1 MFEIPDIQLN
11 QYGKP
16 ARLMFLAPYAPDAPD
31 FSKKPYTGNG
41 GYPQYHYNIYKAIQD
56 IGYDVV
62 SSSKPYSVQFAKGNV
77 DYVFSL
83 MNRFAMSRPEIFIS
97 SYCEFIQVPYLGCLL
112 YTSKMGF
119 QNQAAILQSH
129 ILGSACISLLG
140 SLVTDYS
147 QLRFPLFGVYP
158 GTVELVTPDINP
170 PAGEGPRRF
179 GIFSLYRHAK
189 ACSQQHGK

>member
-16 ARLMFLAPYAPDAPD
+16 ARIMFLAPYAPDAPD

-97 SYCEFIQVPYLGCLL
+97 SYCEFIQVPYLGAPPNIRAIAEDKFLTKMVFRSL
-112 YTSKMGF
+112 ELNVPEGIGLSGEKVFRPRPPSLAPILSKSVLEPLP
-119 QNQAAILQSH
+119 AAS
-129 ILGSACISLLG
+129 GKTASAA
-140 SLVTDYS
+140 
-147 QLRFPLFGVYP
+147 P
-158 GTVELVTPDINP
+158 GKPWV
-170 PAGEGPRRF
+170 
-179 GIFSLYRHAK
+179 HAPG
-189 ACSQQHGK
+189 A

>member
-16 ARLMFLAPYAPDAPD
+16 ARIMFLAPYAPDAPD

-97 SYCEFIQVPYLGCLL
+97 SYCEFIQIPYLGAPP
-112 YTSKMGF
+112 K
-119 QNQAAILQSH
+119 
-129 ILGSACISLLG
+129 
-140 SLVTDYS
+140 
-147 QLRFPLFGVYP
+147 PLFCQKAFWSRFRRHP
-158 GTVELVTPDINP
+158 GRQHLQLLESRGLMRPAPD
-170 PAGEGPRRF
+170 GRRARSAR
-179 GIFSLYRHAK
+179 GTILRRH
-189 ACSQQHGK
+189 

>member
-16 ARLMFLAPYAPDAPD
+16 ARIMFLAPYAPDAPD

-83 MNRFAMSRPEIFIS
+83 MNRFAMSG
-97 SYCEFIQVPYLGCLL
+97 L
-112 YTSKMGF
+112 K
-119 QNQAAILQSH
+119 
-129 ILGSACISLLG
+129 
-140 SLVTDYS
+140 YS
-147 QLRFPLFGVYP
+147 FLPTANSFRFP
-158 GTVELVTPDINP
+158 TW
-170 PAGEGPRRF
+170 APRPT
-179 GIFSLYRHAK
+179 SAP
-189 ACSQQHGK
+189 

>member
-16 ARLMFLAPYAPDAPD
+16 ARIMFLAPYAPDAPD

-97 SYCEFIQVPYLGCLL
+97 SYCEFIQVPYLGAPPNIRAIAEDKFLTKMVFRPRPPSL
-112 YTSKMGF
+112 APILSKSVLEPLP
-119 QNQAAILQSH
+119 AAS
-129 ILGSACISLLG
+129 GKTASAA
-140 SLVTDYS
+140 
-147 QLRFPLFGVYP
+147 P
-158 GTVELVTPDINP
+158 GKPWV
-170 PAGEGPRRF
+170 
-179 GIFSLYRHAK
+179 HAPG
-189 ACSQQHGK
+189 A

>member
-16 ARLMFLAPYAPDAPD
+16 ARIMYLAPYAPDAPD

-56 IGYDVV
+56 IDYDVV

-83 MNRFAMSRPEIFIS
+83 MNRFGMSKPEIFIS
-97 SYCEFIQVPYLGCLL
+97 SYCEFIQTALP
-112 YTSKMGF
+112 MG
-119 QNQAAILQSH
+119 
-129 ILGSACISLLG
+129 
-140 SLVTDYS
+140 
-147 QLRFPLFGVYP
+147 
-158 GTVELVTPDINP
+158 
-170 PAGEGPRRF
+170 
-179 GIFSLYRHAK
+179 
-189 ACSQQHGK
+189 

>member
-16 ARLMFLAPYAPDAPD
+16 ARIMYLAPYAPDAPD

-83 MNRFAMSRPEIFIS
+83 MNRFGMSKPEIFIS
-97 SYCEFIQVPYLGCLL
+97 SYCEFIQVPYLGAPPKIRAIAEDKLL
-112 YTSKMGF
+112 TKLVFRSKRPFPAPTSSKNG
-119 QNQAAILQSH
+119 LE
-129 ILGSACISLLG
+129 
-140 SLVTDYS
+140 
-147 QLRFPLFGVYP
+147 PL
-158 GTVELVTPDINP
+158 
-170 PAGEGPRRF
+170 PAGFGKTASAAPGRR
-179 GIFSLYRHAK
+179 
-189 ACSQQHGK
+189 